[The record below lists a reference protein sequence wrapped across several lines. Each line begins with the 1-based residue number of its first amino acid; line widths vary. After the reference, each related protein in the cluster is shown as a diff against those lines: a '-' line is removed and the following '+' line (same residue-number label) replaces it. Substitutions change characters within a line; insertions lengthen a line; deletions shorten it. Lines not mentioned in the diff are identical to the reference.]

1 MKCLHRKIVSALIIF
16 AYKDVKIEVESEYNQ
31 KITHDYNLSNP
42 HILRMTKESPIP
54 ISVRLPQ
61 DLYNEVERIR
71 TRDRMDRTN
80 LIIKAVEYWVGVD
93 GQVVTDNELLTRLNK
108 IDRTTA
114 ESASLIKD
122 YQTEIETYRKDVE
135 ELKAIVAQQNT
146 LLDLLLNKILDR
158 K

>member
-1 MKCLHRKIVSALIIF
+1 
-16 AYKDVKIEVESEYNQ
+16 
-31 KITHDYNLSNP
+31 
-42 HILRMTKESPIP
+42 MTKESPIP

-71 TRDRMDRTN
+71 MRDRMDRTN
-80 LIIKAVEYWVGVD
+80 LIIKAVEYWVSVD

>member
-1 MKCLHRKIVSALIIF
+1 
-16 AYKDVKIEVESEYNQ
+16 
-31 KITHDYNLSNP
+31 
-42 HILRMTKESPIP
+42 MTKESPIA

-71 TRDRMDRTN
+71 LRDRMDRTN
-80 LIIKAVEYWVGVD
+80 MIVKAVEYWVNVD
-93 GQVVTDNELLTRLNK
+93 GQVVTDNELLTRLNT
-108 IDRTTA
+108 IDKTTA
-114 ESASLIKD
+114 ESAALIKD
-122 YQTEIETYRKDVE
+122 YQTEIEEYRKDVE

>member
-1 MKCLHRKIVSALIIF
+1 
-16 AYKDVKIEVESEYNQ
+16 
-31 KITHDYNLSNP
+31 
-42 HILRMTKESPIP
+42 MTKESPIP

-71 TRDRMDRTN
+71 MRDRMDRTN
-80 LIIKAVEYWVGVD
+80 LIIKAVEYWVSVD

-108 IDRTTA
+108 IEKTTA
-114 ESASLIKD
+114 ESASLITD
-122 YQTEIETYRKDVE
+122 YQTEIESYRKDVE
-135 ELKAIVAQQNT
+135 ELKAIVSQQNT